1 MAKKD
6 TGVGAEVRKAMD
18 GPKVEHDA
26 LLDRIEIQVAK
37 QFERSSDASGS
48 GEELKEFIEATG
60 LNTTAYKFAENLFK
74 TSKKKDG
81 QTKAMDVIR
90 SIKLLVP
97 MMESHIGGQP
107 DMLDKAAAELE
118 ADPKPAE
125 KPKSKRKPK
134 PKLAQDEVADPVT
147 TADVAALTGGDEG
160 GDYDTDLPEGG
171 SDDIEDDG
179 QFDGAVA
186 ALDGEG
192 DETNVVQ
199 AFPG

>member
-1 MAKKD
+1 
-6 TGVGAEVRKAMD
+6 
-18 GPKVEHDA
+18 
-26 LLDRIEIQVAK
+26 
-37 QFERSSDASGS
+37 
-48 GEELKEFIEATG
+48 
-60 LNTTAYKFAENLFK
+60 
-74 TSKKKDG
+74 
-81 QTKAMDVIR
+81 
-90 SIKLLVP
+90 
-97 MMESHIGGQP
+97 
-107 DMLDKAAAELE
+107 MLDKAAAELE
-118 ADPKPAE
+118 ADPKSAE